1 MVHCGR
7 IDSKRT
13 TGYKVFRQHFLQDC
27 QEIPRFLSSCYFSLV
42 SLIRLLGSGEAL
54 LAFVLP
60 QSGKRRKLLLSPD
73 KTKIV
78 KEKSKQ
84 CSPRVA
90 YIRFSKEMTRTAA
103 K

>member
-1 MVHCGR
+1 MFGR
-7 IDSKRT
+7 
-13 TGYKVFRQHFLQDC
+13 HFLQDC
-27 QEIPRFLSSCYFSLV
+27 QEILRFLSSCYFSLV

-78 KEKSKQ
+78 KEKSMQ
-84 CSPRVA
+84 RSLGVA
-90 YIRFSKEMTRTAA
+90 YIRFSKKMTRTAA